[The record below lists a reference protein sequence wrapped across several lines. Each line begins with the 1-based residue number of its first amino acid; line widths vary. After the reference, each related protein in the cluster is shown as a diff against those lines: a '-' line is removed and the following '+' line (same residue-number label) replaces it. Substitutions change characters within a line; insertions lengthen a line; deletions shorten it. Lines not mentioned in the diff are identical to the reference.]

1 MVTFGNVNTITMK
14 NLLFFVLLISAQFTH
29 AQMESQPITEFAG
42 FDSSTEI
49 LIDVRTPEEFAE
61 GSIDGALNIN
71 WLSDEFN
78 NQVAV
83 LDKSKKLYVYCKKG
97 GRSLMSQARLKEL
110 GFTHVIDL
118 EGGYDAYSSKK

>member
-14 NLLFFVLLISAQFTH
+14 NLLFFVLLISVQFAE
-29 AQMESQPITEFAG
+29 AQMESQSITEFVG

-49 LIDVRTPEEFAE
+49 LLDVRTPEEFAA
-61 GSIDGALNIN
+61 GCVDGAININ
-71 WLSDEFN
+71 WFSNEFN

-97 GRSLMSQARLKEL
+97 GRSLKSQSRLKEL
-110 GFTHVIDL
+110 GFTHVVDL
-118 EGGYDAYSSKK
+118 KGGYDAYSLKK

>member
-1 MVTFGNVNTITMK
+1 
-14 NLLFFVLLISAQFTH
+14 
-29 AQMESQPITEFAG
+29 MESQPITEFAG

-71 WLSDEFN
+71 LLSDEFN

-83 LDKSKKLYVYCKKG
+83 LDKDKKLYVYCKKG
-97 GRSLMSQARLKEL
+97 GRSLKSQARLKEL
-110 GFTHVIDL
+110 GFSYVVDL

>member
-1 MVTFGNVNTITMK
+1 
-14 NLLFFVLLISAQFTH
+14 
-29 AQMESQPITEFAG
+29 MESQPITEFAG

-97 GRSLMSQARLKEL
+97 GRSLKSQARLKEL